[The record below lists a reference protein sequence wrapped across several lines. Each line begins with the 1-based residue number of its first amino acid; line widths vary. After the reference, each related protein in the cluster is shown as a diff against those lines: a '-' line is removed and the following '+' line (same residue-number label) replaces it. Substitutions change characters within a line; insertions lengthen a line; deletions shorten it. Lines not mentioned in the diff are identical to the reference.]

1 MEWQSEL
8 ADQITRMAAAAFTPA
23 EIGFALGIDKTTF
36 YTWMQDDDHPASSA
50 FYKGFYSSELTVR
63 ESVFQLARSGS
74 SPAQT
79 LAVKLIEE
87 TRKNLKRE
95 GLTKEEI

>member
-1 MEWQSEL
+1 MEWQSEYETM
-8 ADQITRMAAAAFTPA
+8 ITRMAAAAYTHEQIA
-23 EIGFALGIDKTTF
+23 FALGLDVTSF
-36 YTWMQDDDHPASSA
+36 NQWMHDDGHPASIA

-79 LAVKLIEE
+79 LAVKLIDE
-87 TRKNLKRE
+87 TRKSIKRAGFNE
-95 GLTKEEI
+95 KI